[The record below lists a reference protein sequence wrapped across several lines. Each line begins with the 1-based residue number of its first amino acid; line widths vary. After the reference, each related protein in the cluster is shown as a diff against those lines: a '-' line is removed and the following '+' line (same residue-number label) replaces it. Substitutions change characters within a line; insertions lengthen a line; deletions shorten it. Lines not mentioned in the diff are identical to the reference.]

1 MVVVFVSVCIN
12 IIVILFIYL
21 KLTKQIRNTKSYDY
35 MIEQIRR
42 DVDELVVEINQTT
55 DRNISLVEDRI
66 NTIKKLLMQVD
77 SRITLLDRETQKPKK
92 VIPRYTNLQKIILPD
107 VTKIRNDQK
116 VSKKEQV
123 IELSR
128 KGFTSGIIA
137 SKVGVSIGE
146 VELIISLTSGK
157 EERDYE

>member
-1 MVVVFVSVCIN
+1 LVVVFVSVGIN
-12 IIVILFIYL
+12 LIVILFIYL
-21 KLTKQIRNTKSYDY
+21 NLTKQIHNTKSYDY
-35 MIEQIRR
+35 IIEQIRR
-42 DVDELVVEINQTT
+42 DVEELVVEINQTT

-66 NTIKKLLMQVD
+66 NTIKTLLTQVD
-77 SRITLLDRETQKPKK
+77 SRIKLLDRENGKPKNI
-92 VIPRYTNLQKIILPD
+92 IPRYTNLQKTILSD

-116 VSKKEQV
+116 VSKREQV
-123 IELSR
+123 IELSK

-157 EERDYE
+157 EERRL

>member
-1 MVVVFVSVCIN
+1 ML
-12 IIVILFIYL
+12 VILFIYL

-35 MIEQIRR
+35 MIERIRR

-66 NTIKKLLMQVD
+66 NTIKTLLVQVD
-77 SRITLLDRETQKPKK
+77 SRITLLDREIKKPKK
-92 VIPRYTNLQKIILPD
+92 VIPRYTNLQKTIIPD
-107 VTKIRNDQK
+107 VTKTRNDQN
-116 VSKKEQV
+116 VSKREQV
-123 IELSR
+123 IELSK

-157 EERDYE
+157 EERRL